1 MATLQSVIDRAINA
15 AVSKGL
21 SSSKFVTVVYVVS
34 GAEVMLVV
42 SYTEPSSVE
51 APLNLV
57 WVQGDPAHI
66 DFKKARKRSSRVAS
80 GGFTHS
86 WAEITDYAQLT
97 TQFWDTPQPEDL
109 DHILHDAT
117 IGNAHG
123 TTAEETGALP
133 VTGGTMTGPL
143 ILKPGSALTDI
154 ANDEATPRW
163 WVNLFTAPIQIL
175 ATQVKQAQAGMLTQ
189 INGVRNR
196 VTALENRLR
205 SKGYVHT
212 QAEAATEWNIVH
224 NMASQNINLSIKNE
238 EGDTVLANVHYVSD
252 STLVIQFA
260 VPTVGQATLQAV
272 VI

>member
-1 MATLQSVIDRAINA
+1 MATLQSVIDRAISSA
-15 AVSKGL
+15 LSKGL
-21 SSSKFVTVVYVVS
+21 SSSKYVTVVYVVS

-51 APLNLV
+51 APLNLI
-57 WVQGDPAHI
+57 WVNGDPAST

-80 GGFTHS
+80 GGFTHT
-86 WAEITDYAQLT
+86 WAELTDYAQLT
-97 TQFWDTPQPEDL
+97 AQFWDTPEPSDL

-117 IGNAHG
+117 IGNPHG
-123 TTAEETGALP
+123 TIAEETGAVP
-133 VTGGTMTGPL
+133 ITGGTMTGPL

-163 WVNLFTAPIQIL
+163 WVNLFTSPIQIL

-205 SKGYVHT
+205 SKGFIHT
-212 QAEAATEWNIVH
+212 QAEPALEWNVVH
-224 NMASQNINLSIKNE
+224 NMSSQNINLTVKT
-238 EGDTVLANVHYVSD
+238 DTGE
-252 STLVIQFA
+252 LVIADVFHIDNASLTIKFA
-260 VPTVGQATLQAV
+260 APTAGQASLQAI

>member
-1 MATLQSVIDRAINA
+1 MATLQSVIDRAISA
-15 AVSKGL
+15 AMAKGL
-21 SSSKFVTVVYVVS
+21 SSSKRVTVVYVVG

-42 SYTEPSSVE
+42 SYNEPSSVE

-57 WVQGDPAHI
+57 WIQGDPAHAE
-66 DFKKARKRSSRVAS
+66 FKKARKRSSRVAN
-80 GGFTHS
+80 GGFTHT
-86 WAEITDYAQLT
+86 WNDVTDYAQLT
-97 TQFWDTPQPEDL
+97 SQFWDTPEPEDL

-117 IGNAHG
+117 IGNAHF

-133 VTGGTMTGPL
+133 LTGGTMSGPL

-154 ANDEATPRW
+154 GNDEATPRW

-175 ATQVKQAQAGMLTQ
+175 ATQVKQAQSGMLTQ
-189 INGVRNR
+189 INAVRNR

-212 QAEAATEWNIVH
+212 QEEAALEWNIVH
-224 NMASQNINLSIKNE
+224 NMTSQNINLSVKNQ
-238 EGDTVLANVHYVSD
+238 EGDLILADVHYVDDAS
-252 STLVIQFA
+252 LVIKFA

-272 VI
+272 VL